1 MTVITVNALETLLGG
16 AAFAE
21 RAYIK
26 VQYRMAGNKPSA
38 IVDGAEVT
46 LARDIPVDIL
56 DGVPAEPLDFPP
68 TVEDVTYA
76 VVTVGSYKAGTPRVV
91 RNVIIPDEGPVDF
104 GDLVQVDPES
114 FEPVAAGSTVAQQL
128 ALKANSAD
136 LGTAAAADAAD
147 FATAAQ
153 GELADSAYQLPEA
166 GMPASDLAA
175 AVRTSLEKADDALP
189 ASEKGAENG
198 VAELVGGKVPAAQ
211 TDMAAIAAAPELS
224 AAYVG
229 KPPTRKA
236 FQTLAAPN
244 LSSATAAFDYAY
256 RTMLKLPVATS
267 RWRIG
272 FSNRNLRS
280 ATIPTAPVTITGVF
294 VGEPVFATSWASGA
308 RWAGACADALTQVS
322 DDLTVP
328 TDGTFVWSDWITDEA
343 AQFAPLVEKVIG
355 WGHSNPASGSGV
367 GYGDSVQY
375 YRAAG
380 NGNAGN
386 ATLAGATL
394 TLQSLG
400 DIVIEYEFAG
410 PSQIGLFIGDSNT
423 IGYTPSAPQLF
434 PSAGAGA
441 LPHEN
446 WPGVAA
452 ELGGF
457 VAVNIAVGSALPV
470 DFASALPYLWTRVD
484 LESVDIDFAVV
495 SLGTNGLAGGDA
507 NFGLFVSYVLAI
519 NAQLRAL
526 GIDRIFWADIP
537 PRSLTSGYSTVAV
550 AASAAA
556 TTIQVASTLTL
567 DSTNTL
573 LIGSGPN
580 AEIVTVSS
588 GPTGSGPYTYTVSAL
603 ANAHAAGEHVT
614 SSTETAR
621 RRQNIWLRNLPDG
634 ISGIIPFEV
643 ALEASPGS
651 PNADPRYV
659 ASDLLHFQRGA
670 GSLRAATAAVSG
682 VQPKIL

>member
-1 MTVITVNALETLLGG
+1 MGLPDYIPTRTVGFRGALELEQGKSLTARVSVRSDTSLRWADDERPLLEAIGG
-16 AAFAE
+16 SFTSAAGQAVTFPLAVTDSDGYLTVDNE
-21 RAYIK
+21 IID
-26 VQYRMAGNKPSA
+26 VSA
-38 IVDGAEVT
+38 DGAYTHRYTATVQLMNAKGERVGDT
-46 LARDIPVDIL
+46 LTFGPFVVPTAESTLWLDELAESTTVSGERVAR
-56 DGVPAEPLDFPP
+56 P
-68 TVEDVTYA
+68 TVYRVNNQDGDVTI
-76 VVTVGSYKAGTPRVV
+76 T
-91 RNVIIPDEGPVDF
+91 
-104 GDLVQVDPES
+104 
-114 FEPVAAGSTVAQQL
+114 AAGIGAYV
-128 ALKANSAD
+128 KP
-136 LGTAAAADAAD
+136 GT
-147 FATAAQ
+147 
-153 GELADSAYQLPEA
+153 GV
-166 GMPASDLAA
+166 PASDLAA
-175 AVRTSLEKADDALP
+175 AVQTSLGLADTAVQP
-189 ASEKGAENG
+189 AD
-198 VAELVGGKVPAAQ
+198 VGTMAAQ
-211 TDMAAIAAAPELS
+211 DAGDYLTAAETN

-229 KPPTRKA
+229 KPATRKA

-244 LSSATAAFDYAY
+244 SSSATAAFDYAY

-294 VGEPVFATSWASGA
+294 VGEPVFSTAWADGA
-308 RWAGACADALTQVS
+308 RWKGACTDALTQVS
-322 DDLTVP
+322 EDLTVP

-343 AQFAPLVEKVIG
+343 DQFAPLVEKVIG
-355 WGHSNPASGSGV
+355 WGHSNPASGSGI
-367 GYGDSVQY
+367 GYGNSIQY

-434 PSAGAGA
+434 PSAGEGA
-441 LPHEN
+441 LAHEN

-484 LESVDIDFAVV
+484 LESVEIDFAVV

-507 NFGLFVSYVLAI
+507 NFALFASYVLAI

-526 GIDRIFWADIP
+526 GIERIFWTDIP

-588 GPTGSGPYTYTVSAL
+588 GPTGSGPYTYTISAL
-603 ANAHAAGEHVT
+603 ANAHAVGEHVT

-651 PNADPRYV
+651 PNADPRYI

-670 GSLRAATAAVSG
+670 GSLRAATAALSG
-682 VQPKIL
+682 VQPKLE